1 MSGGREGDTVT
12 LNGLSVWLSLKTAPH
27 LQTSL
32 MLQRNVKEV
41 ASTDAILRSDAEIW
55 YGAAWTRRNYR
66 LEEVSSDNSLLSR
79 K

>member
-1 MSGGREGDTVT
+1 
-12 LNGLSVWLSLKTAPH
+12 
-27 LQTSL
+27 